1 MGWLHA
7 PEPQGFE
14 TGGRTAT
21 EILVDSKARA
31 YETRTG
37 RVAGREAR
45 ARLTRRIEARA
56 TVRTDPACIK
66 SPWDDPEGMRR
77 RIEAGNRR
85 EAAIDARDSRWA
97 KIREDKK
104 ASEAEDYARIMA
116 ELKSRRR

>member
-1 MGWLHA
+1 M
-7 PEPQGFE
+7 
-14 TGGRTAT
+14 
-21 EILVDSKARA
+21 DSKARA
-31 YETRTG
+31 YEARTG
-37 RVAGREAR
+37 RVASREVR
-45 ARLTRRIEARA
+45 ARLARRIEARA

-97 KIREDKK
+97 KKLADKAK
-104 ASEAEDYARIMA
+104 ARDEGYTRIMA